1 MIFTITTAVDRTVGP
16 RPNGVIKLKGCWS
29 FPCDVLFRSGTDMH
43 LCGNIV
49 SAALSPMCLLQIFLS
64 AICMP
69 LFKLY
74 VKLIY
79 KKEYPLQKVVDKLL
93 SNWYYNH
100 LNTNAKSVLQW
111 MTKVKRKVKKGGE

>member
-1 MIFTITTAVDRTVGP
+1 MPFTDISLG
-16 RPNGVIKLKGCWS
+16 
-29 FPCDVLFRSGTDMH
+29 DMYA
-43 LCGNIV
+43 
-49 SAALSPMCLLQIFLS
+49 S
-64 AICMP
+64 
-69 LFKLY
+69 FKLY

-79 KKEYPLQKVVDKLL
+79 KKEYPLQKVIDKLL